1 MLMSEST
8 SYLPIGTVSE
18 LTGVN
23 AVTLRAWERRY
34 GLVKPVRTPKGHR
47 MYAAADVEMI
57 RTVRKLVEQGVPIS
71 QCRNALGA
79 ETSAAVTMAERD
91 SAWEEYLSVMA
102 EAIAEFDE
110 FKLDTTYQ
118 EAMSLYPV
126 DVVTQRLLLPLL
138 QKLGDQWSQSDTG
151 IAEEHFF
158 GVFMRNKLGA
168 RFHHRQRS
176 SRGPKL
182 LAACLPGEQHEI
194 GLFLFALAAHD
205 RGYRLILLGADMPLD
220 QIPAV
225 SARTSVNAVVL
236 SSSASPPENTLGKSL
251 QSLVA
256 GSACPVFVGG
266 ETANRYR
273 EAITTAGAI
282 PVGADLSNGLDIIA
296 RKLTAHL
303 YA

>member
-1 MLMSEST
+1 MSQAT

-47 MYAAADVEMI
+47 MYATADVEMI

-71 QCRNALGA
+71 QCRTALGA
-79 ETSAAVTMAERD
+79 ETTVASTVAESGNVWNDYR
-91 SAWEEYLSVMA
+91 SVMA
-102 EAIAEFDE
+102 EAISEFDE
-110 FKLDTTYQ
+110 FKLDAAYQ

-126 DVVTQRLLLPLL
+126 DVVTQRLMIPLL
-138 QKLGDQWSQSDTG
+138 QKLGAQWAQSNTG

-176 SRGPKL
+176 SRGAKL

-194 GLFLFALAAHD
+194 GLLLFALAAHD
-205 RGYRLILLGADMPLD
+205 RGYRLILLGADMPLE
-220 QIPAV
+220 QMPYV
-225 SARTSVNAVVL
+225 SEHTAVNAVVL
-236 SSSASPPENTLGKSL
+236 SSSAPPPADTLGEKL
-251 QSLVA
+251 KTLVA
-256 GSACPVFVGG
+256 NSQCPVFIGG
-266 ETANRYR
+266 KTADRYH
-273 EAITTAGAI
+273 EKIEQAGAI
-282 PVGADLSNGLDIIA
+282 PVGTDLANGLDIIA
-296 RKLTAHL
+296 NKLKAHL
-303 YA
+303 NA